1 MKEMIKNRRRFIK
14 QGVAAMA
21 ALSTGLPAV
30 AGNKRPD
37 GYSGPIG
44 LQLYTLGDAVQQDP
58 ARVFAQLVA
67 IGYREVEALTYAN
80 LTPAAL
86 RHHAANAGLLM
97 RSAHLDFATATDL
110 SRLFDIAHQLG
121 VTQVVSSV
129 LPPVPQDF
137 GSFIAGTG
145 SLTIDD
151 FRRIAE
157 RAQRIGEL
165 AYRAGLNYAYHNHN
179 FEFRNLGSGVLGYDV
194 LLRDTDP
201 RYVRF
206 ELDCGWMSF
215 AGVDPVG
222 YLKRHGHRFHAL
234 HIKNFD
240 MIGYSTSIDATSQ
253 DHITELGRGVIDY
266 RPIVAT
272 ALQRDVRY
280 LFIEHDPS
288 RGVPIP
294 MDMVGRE
301 FEYLESIV

>member
-1 MKEMIKNRRRFIK
+1 
-14 QGVAAMA
+14 MA
-21 ALSTGLPAV
+21 AFSTGLPAV

-37 GYSGPIG
+37 GYCGPIG

-58 ARVFAQLVA
+58 ARVFAQLVS

-80 LTPAAL
+80 LTPSAL
-86 RHHAANAGLLM
+86 RRHAANAGLLM
-97 RSAHLDFATATDL
+97 RSAHLDFATATDV
-110 SRLFDIAHQLG
+110 SRVFDIAHQLG

-129 LPPVPQDF
+129 LPPAPQDV
-137 GSFIAGTG
+137 GAFITGTG

-165 AYRAGLNYAYHNHN
+165 ARRAGLVYAYHNHN
-179 FEFRNLGSGVLGYDV
+179 FEFRNLGGGLRGYDV

-201 RYVRF
+201 RCVRF

-215 AGVDPVG
+215 AGLDPVG
-222 YLKRHGHRFHAL
+222 YLKRYGHRFHAL

-240 MIGYSTSIDATSQ
+240 MVGYSTSLDAASQ

-266 RPIVAT
+266 RPIVAA

-280 LFIEHDPS
+280 LFVEHDP
-288 RGVPIP
+288 RQGIPIP
-294 MDMVGRE
+294 MDMVARE
-301 FEYLESIV
+301 FEFFASIV